1 MKLLTCVNLARTSIF
16 IVLTGLWFSPVAR
29 AAVGLAVNPSSI
41 SNTYSGQITLQI
53 TGLTNGETVLIERF
67 LDANTN
73 GLVDSDEPLVQS
85 FKTTDGQVT
94 AFGGIRDSNI
104 PGDEDGVIN
113 AQIQTAISFNSS
125 AEFARAAGTHLFRLS
140 SPGGRFAPVGQTL
153 TVAQTPFGQRIT
165 GQITRGG
172 SPVAYA
178 TVALLVQ
185 SGQDVEF
192 VAGAGAD
199 ASGGFS

>member
-1 MKLLTCVNLARTSIF
+1 MKILPCLILRHELFCGLLGV
-16 IVLTGLWFSPVAR
+16 VLLPSPLVR
-29 AAVGLAVNPSSI
+29 AVGLAVNPSSI

-113 AQIQTAISFNSS
+113 
-125 AEFARAAGTHLFRLS
+125 
-140 SPGGRFAPVGQTL
+140 
-153 TVAQTPFGQRIT
+153 
-165 GQITRGG
+165 
-172 SPVAYA
+172 
-178 TVALLVQ
+178 
-185 SGQDVEF
+185 
-192 VAGAGAD
+192 
-199 ASGGFS
+199 